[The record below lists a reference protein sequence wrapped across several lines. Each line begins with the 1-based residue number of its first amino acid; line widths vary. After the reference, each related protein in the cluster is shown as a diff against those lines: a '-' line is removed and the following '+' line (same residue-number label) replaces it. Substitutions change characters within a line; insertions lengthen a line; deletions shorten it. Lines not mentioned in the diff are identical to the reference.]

1 MKVLLI
7 NTFHYRRG
15 GAEVH
20 ALDLADQLRAAGHEV
35 RFFAMHH
42 PGNLPSPDSEYWAP
56 EIDYPTLNARKTPAA
71 ALRVLRSAIYSRPAR
86 AALAR
91 MLDDWKPDVAH
102 LHNIHAHLTP
112 SIIDELTARHIPIV
126 WTIHDYKLI
135 CPAQGF
141 HIRGEICER
150 CRGQRFWECALHS
163 CKRSRSA
170 SVVATLEAEAHRFLH
185 LPQRVSAFIA
195 PSDFV
200 RRKFIEFGWPAD
212 KFVHMANFANVPIVD
227 EVSEPV
233 GRRVLFSGRL
243 TRSKGVLTLVEAM
256 REVPDARLD
265 IAGEGVVRDEI
276 CETVTAPDWPGGE
289 VRSPGWADAATLS
302 GLIEDAAVIA
312 APSEW
317 YENSPYSVIEAF
329 AHGRPVVATRIGGLP
344 ELVVDG
350 ETGLIVEPHAP
361 LELAGAL
368 ERILDDPDLWRHLA
382 EGALA
387 SARSRNPADYV
398 RRLEGLY
405 ANVIAGRAPG
415 TPGGSDTDQTP

>member
-1 MKVLLI
+1 MRILLV

-42 PGNLPSPDSEYWAP
+42 PENIPSADSEYWAP
-56 EIDYPTLNARKTPAA
+56 EIDYPALNARKTPAA
-71 ALRVLRSAIYSRPAR
+71 AWRVLSSAIYSRPAR
-86 AALAR
+86 SSIAR

-112 SIIDELTARHIPIV
+112 SVIDELKSRGIPVV

-150 CRGQRFWECALHS
+150 CKGQRFWECALHS

-170 SVVATLEAEAHRFLH
+170 SLVATLEAEAHRFLH
-185 LPQRVSAFIA
+185 LPERVDAFIA

-200 RRKFIEFGWPAD
+200 RRKFIDFGWPAD
-212 KFVHMANFANVPIVD
+212 KFVHMANFANVPIAP
-227 EVSEPV
+227 EVRASKP
-233 GRRVLFSGRL
+233 GRVLFSGRL
-243 TRSKGVLTLVEAM
+243 TRSKGVVTLVEAM
-256 REVPDARLD
+256 RDLPDARLD
-265 IAGEGVVRDEI
+265 IAGEGTVREEI
-276 CETVTAPDWPGGE
+276 LATTTAPDWTGGE
-289 VRSPGWADAATLS
+289 VNATGWCDAASLS
-302 GLIEDAAVIA
+302 TLIEDATVIA

-350 ETGLIVEPHAP
+350 VTGLVVEPRSPH
-361 LELAGAL
+361 ELAAAL
-368 ERILDDPDLWRHLA
+368 KRILDDPGLWRTLA

-387 SARSRNPADYV
+387 SAASRNPADYV
-398 RRLEGLY
+398 ARLEGLY
-405 ANVIAGRAPG
+405 ADVIAGRK
-415 TPGGSDTDQTP
+415 PGGTSAAS